1 LNNTRITQQNQMKC
15 WWKFH
20 DWHLTHC
27 DGITCTW
34 GMWEIESKKL
44 EWKMKTKFI
53 QHSNVGIYY
62 VQNIRYAK
70 IRVPKGKV
78 FMLKMLKCG
87 IY

>member
-1 LNNTRITQQNQMKC
+1 
-15 WWKFH
+15 
-20 DWHLTHC
+20 
-27 DGITCTW
+27 
-34 GMWEIESKKL
+34 
-44 EWKMKTKFI
+44 MKTNFI